1 MGIIFLF
8 GNSQS
13 ENWAPTGCTI
23 IHFWDQLRHV
33 SCGHSRG
40 GEFAQFDEKVL
51 QLVRAGNNDPNAED
65 IKFEEEPE
73 RRKVAIEERVLV
85 IPFGLYGDA
94 VLVIINV
101 VRGSKGLMAVS
112 QDLDVEALFNPS
124 SVEKKAVNGSCDR
137 RLIAALL
144 GEIGPPKLE
153 FAQNLDKIFPLVGK
167 IGFQDG
173 TGVVAFLDLVGGSNV
188 LWE

>member
-23 IHFWDQLRHV
+23 IHFWNQLRHV
-33 SCGHSRG
+33 SCGHSRS

-51 QLVRAGNNDPNAED
+51 QFVRAGNNDPNAED
-65 IKFEEEPE
+65 IQFEEESE
-73 RRKVAIEERVLV
+73 RCEVTIEEWVLV
-85 IPFGLYGDA
+85 IPFGLDGNP

-101 VRGSKGLMAVS
+101 VRGSKGFMAVGR
-112 QDLDVEALFNPS
+112 DLDVEAFFNPS
-124 SVEKKAVNGSCDR
+124 AVEKKTVNGSCDR

-144 GEIGPPKLE
+144 GEVGLSKLE
-153 FAQNLDKIFPLVGK
+153 FAQNLNKIFPLVGK
-167 IGFQDG
+167 ISFQDG
-173 TGVVAFLDLVGGSNV
+173 TGVMAFFDLVSGSNV
-188 LWE
+188 PWE

>member
-1 MGIIFLF
+1 MGVIFLF

-33 SCGHSRG
+33 SCRHSRS

-65 IKFEEEPE
+65 IEFEQEPE
-73 RRKVAIEERVLV
+73 RREVAVEERVLV
-85 IPFGLYGDA
+85 IPFGLDGNA

-101 VRGSKGLMAVS
+101 VGGSEGLMAVS
-112 QDLDVEALFNPS
+112 HDFDVEALFNPS
-124 SVEKKAVNGSCDR
+124 PVEKKAVNSSCDR
-137 RLIAALL
+137 RLVAALL
-144 GEIGPPKLE
+144 GEVGPSKLE
-153 FAQNLDKIFPLVGK
+153 FAQNLDQIFPLVGK
-167 IGFQDG
+167 IRFQDG